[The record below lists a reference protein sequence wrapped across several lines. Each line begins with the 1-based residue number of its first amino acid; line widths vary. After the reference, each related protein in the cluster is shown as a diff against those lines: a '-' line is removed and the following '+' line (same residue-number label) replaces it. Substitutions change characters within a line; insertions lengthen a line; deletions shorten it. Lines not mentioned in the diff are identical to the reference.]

1 MYSVVCM
8 HEGGV
13 KIMKQQQ
20 KFVIKS
26 DRASLWLDGY
36 TKSILEELMSTGD
49 FKSISQLLQIAVIN
63 LYKDYE
69 AKGKLKTA
77 KSLDELPDKA
87 KEILKKAQKE
97 KPTTEWEEE
106 YIKD

>member
-1 MYSVVCM
+1 
-8 HEGGV
+8 
-13 KIMKQQQ
+13 MKQQQ

-36 TKSILEELMSTGD
+36 TKDILEQLMSTGD

-77 KSLDELPDKA
+77 KSIEELPDEA
-87 KEILKKAQKE
+87 KEILKKAQNE
-97 KPTTEWEEE
+97 KPVAEWEEE
-106 YIKD
+106 DTKE